1 MLYPIE
7 SWYQCVCS
15 RNFFSAYDSNWKTAE
30 CVMEFMT
37 PALNMVIK
45 MYESCRIREYR
56 NKKEGSGKDLRFPY
70 MEPLAGEGHE

>member
-1 MLYPIE
+1 
-7 SWYQCVCS
+7 
-15 RNFFSAYDSNWKTAE
+15 
-30 CVMEFMT
+30 MEFMT